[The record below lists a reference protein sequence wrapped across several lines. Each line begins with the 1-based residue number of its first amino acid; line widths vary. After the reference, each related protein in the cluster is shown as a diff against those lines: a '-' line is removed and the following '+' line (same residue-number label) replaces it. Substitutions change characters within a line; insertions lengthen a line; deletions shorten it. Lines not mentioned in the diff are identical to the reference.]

1 MSMNRDSD
9 AFLSDGLPF
18 PLRGRNDAPQLEGQ
32 SFAGHLEQVEA
43 GRSGSR
49 LDVRIRLAGEVDD
62 LPLIV
67 DDDARGRVL
76 VRVDAW

>member
-1 MSMNRDSD
+1 
-9 AFLSDGLPF
+9 
-18 PLRGRNDAPQLEGQ
+18 
-32 SFAGHLEQVEA
+32 
-43 GRSGSR
+43 